1 MKIKNL
7 ILDLG
12 GVLYDLDYEKTRQ
25 AFSQLGLKD
34 GFSQAKQTALFD
46 DLEEGKISKTV
57 FIHELSML
65 CENPEVQPYQII
77 AAWNAMLL
85 GMKEEKFSLLKKLG
99 EKYKLFLYSN
109 TNEIHLEQVWKH
121 YKEVHGIKD
130 LNDYFFQVY
139 LSNEMGIRKP
149 KESGFNKIVEEHHL
163 VKSETLFI
171 DDSSQHVQ
179 GAVSAGIHAL
189 WLNLEKED
197 LVSLLSKNGL
207 IS

>member
-12 GVLYDLDYEKTRQ
+12 GVLFDLDYEKTRQ
-25 AFSQLGLKD
+25 AFFQLGLKD
-34 GFSQAKQTALFD
+34 DFSQAKQTALFD
-46 DLEEGKISKTV
+46 DLEEGKISKAV
-57 FIHELSML
+57 FIKELSVL
-65 CENPEVQPYQII
+65 CENPEVHPDQII

-99 EKYKLFLYSN
+99 KQYKLFLYSN

-121 YKEVHGIKD
+121 YQEVHGIKD

-149 KESGFNKIVEEHHL
+149 KESGFNKIVEEHFL
-163 VKSETLFI
+163 IKNETLFI
-171 DDSSQHVQ
+171 DDSPQHVQ
-179 GAVSAGIHAL
+179 GAVSAGINAL

-197 LVSLLSKNGL
+197 LASLLSKNGL
-207 IS
+207 VS

>member
-57 FIHELSML
+57 FIQELSML

-121 YKEVHGIKD
+121 YKEVHGITD